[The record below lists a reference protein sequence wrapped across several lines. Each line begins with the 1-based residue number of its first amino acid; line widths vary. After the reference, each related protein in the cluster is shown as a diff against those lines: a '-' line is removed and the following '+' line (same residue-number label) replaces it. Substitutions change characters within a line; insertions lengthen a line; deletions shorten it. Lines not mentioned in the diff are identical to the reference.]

1 MAFVP
6 YAQGQA
12 SGFGSGL
19 PRAIHAQHVA
29 EQARAAALSA
39 FAAGQAQQPPPL
51 AAHAAGHTTRP
62 NIVRHVT
69 GGLQA
74 LYSGIANAAIEQA
87 ENEQRRQQQLQQ
99 QRSQSSRS
107 GGRSS
112 HSPRQ
117 SYGNDVARA
126 GVEAADIAA
135 AAAGG
140 AAGAVPPSAQDWTRS
155 DGFLRISSTL
165 PLLNQSVHRHAHC
178 HRQRAVARSERSIKC
193 TRTEHRCVAF
203 FVCPAVRLGQSLSRS
218 ATGWRGHF

>member
-1 MAFVP
+1 MTQSKANKRACLWHILPMAFVP

-69 GGLQA
+69 GGLQV

-99 QRSQSSRS
+99 QRSQSSSRA

-140 AAGAVPPSAQDWTRS
+140 AAGAVPPPAQDWTRS

-165 PLLNQSVHRHAHC
+165 PLLNQSVHRRTLSSATC
-178 HRQRAVARSERSIKC
+178 SRTQRAIDQMRSR
-193 TRTEHRCVAF
+193 
-203 FVCPAVRLGQSLSRS
+203 
-218 ATGWRGHF
+218 

>member
-1 MAFVP
+1 MSFVP

-39 FAAGQAQQPPPL
+39 FAAGLAQAPQPPPL
-51 AAHAAGHTTRP
+51 TAHAPGHTTRP

-74 LYSGIANAAIEQA
+74 LYSNIANAAIEHA
-87 ENEQRRQQQLQQ
+87 ENEQRRQQQLHQ
-99 QRSQSSRS
+99 QRSQPSSRAA
-107 GGRSS
+107 GRSS

-140 AAGAVPPSAQDWTRS
+140 AAGAVPPPAQEWTRS

-165 PLLNQSVHRHAHC
+165 PLLNQSVHRRPRALSSSAC
-178 HRQRAVARSERSIKC
+178 SSSTQRALAPI
-193 TRTEHRCVAF
+193 
-203 FVCPAVRLGQSLSRS
+203 CP
-218 ATGWRGHF
+218 H